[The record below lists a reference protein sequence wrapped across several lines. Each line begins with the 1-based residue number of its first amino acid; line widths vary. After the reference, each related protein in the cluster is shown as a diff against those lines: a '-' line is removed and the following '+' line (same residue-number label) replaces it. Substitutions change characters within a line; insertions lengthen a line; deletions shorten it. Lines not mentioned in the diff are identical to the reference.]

1 MLVGIVIGDGVE
13 GSAGYGMGK
22 GFLNTGLKDTFCS
35 VAKDMN

>member
-1 MLVGIVIGDGVE
+1 MLVEIVKGDGVE
-13 GSAGYGMGK
+13 GSAGYEMGK